1 MKLLLMVVT
10 AVLGS
15 LATTAHAGVCLDD
28 EELGGYVAELERHAK
43 GGPAPSEYWLLCL
56 KGNAT
61 FQSRVV
67 KACSK
72 IVEGYDAK
80 KRVVWDEAN
89 LEASQR
95 ASTQAGCVRAL
106 AAAGVIKVGALDT
119 VEILLAAKWG
129 LFDEVTDEISTLLSS
144 GDARVKPFLVSKV
157 QAHLATVRAKP
168 LRGWKA
174 ESWNRWQ
181 RAVLGV
187 LAEQGDA
194 ADVAL
199 IDELLSAS
207 RDKRV
212 RKAAEKAKAKIA
224 SRGK

>member
-1 MKLLLMVVT
+1 M
-10 AVLGS
+10 
-15 LATTAHAGVCLDD
+15 
-28 EELGGYVAELERHAK
+28 
-43 GGPAPSEYWLLCL
+43 
-56 KGNAT
+56 
-61 FQSRVV
+61 
-67 KACSK
+67 
-72 IVEGYDAK
+72 
-80 KRVVWDEAN
+80 
-89 LEASQR
+89 
-95 ASTQAGCVRAL
+95 
-106 AAAGVIKVGALDT
+106 
-119 VEILLAAKWG
+119 
-129 LFDEVTDEISTLLSS
+129 
-144 GDARVKPFLVSKV
+144 SKV

-174 ESWNRWQ
+174 ESWNHWQ